1 MKVSWEWLLDPVTS
15 AKFFEVY
22 YERKALW
29 VERQDRTRFD
39 NLLSLDAIDR
49 FLATTSP
56 CYPDVFLVDATRP
69 LSGEDYTRANDG
81 DGSLDLPRMYDLF
94 RGGATISIRRMHER
108 HPALAAL
115 CRALESV
122 FSAHFQTNVYLSP
135 PNAQGFGTHF
145 DSHDVFVLQISGSK
159 TWSLYDTLIELPL
172 HEQRFEK
179 GKHIP
184 GPVTQQLT
192 IRAGDLLYCPRGL
205 FHSAHSTDEP
215 SLHVTLGLMG
225 KTWADVLAEAVSA
238 ASLAHPALR
247 ANLPVGFAN
256 PGFDMKGAS
265 DTFRSLLESFVRCVQ
280 VGPMLERFA
289 TDFTT
294 SRRPDFRGLLQDQ
307 TITLDSKVS
316 PRSHLIYRLEHDAD
330 HVTLLFGASAI
341 TFPIAVRSALEF
353 ALTAPSFKV
362 RDLPGL
368 DDSGKR
374 VLVQRLVREGL
385 LGVEK

>member
-1 MKVSWEWLLDPVTS
+1 MS
-15 AKFFEVY
+15 A
-22 YERKALW
+22 
-29 VERQDRTRFD
+29 T
-39 NLLSLDAIDR
+39 
-49 FLATTSP
+49 
-56 CYPDVFLVDATRP
+56 
-69 LSGEDYTRANDG
+69 
-81 DGSLDLPRMYDLF
+81 
-94 RGGATISIRRMHER
+94 
-108 HPALAAL
+108 PALAAL

-316 PRSHLIYRLEHDAD
+316 PGRTSSIVSSMTPITSRCCSGHRQSHFRSPCALPWNSPSRRQLQGTRPARL
-330 HVTLLFGASAI
+330 G
-341 TFPIAVRSALEF
+341 
-353 ALTAPSFKV
+353 
-362 RDLPGL
+362 
-368 DDSGKR
+368 
-374 VLVQRLVREGL
+374 
-385 LGVEK
+385 